1 MVDSILKNVDPSW
14 GDYEKAKYVFEY
26 LAGNVEYQMGT
37 EQNQNIISVFL
48 NKKTVCQGYANAT
61 QYLLTLLGIP
71 AVVVTGTAEGD
82 THAWNLV
89 QLDGAYYFMDTT
101 WGNSSYNNGASGM
114 GTFINYNYFGVTTAE
129 ISKTHQAD
137 GTAAFAGMYG
147 NGR

>member
-1 MVDSILKNVDPSW
+1 MCLKIWRGTWNIKW
-14 GDYEKAKYVFEY
+14 GRNK
-26 LAGNVEYQMGT
+26 
-37 EQNQNIISVFL
+37 IRISSVSFL

-114 GTFINYNYFGVTTAE
+114 GGLLSIII
-129 ISKTHQAD
+129 IS
-137 GTAAFAGMYG
+137 G
-147 NGR
+147 

>member
-1 MVDSILKNVDPSW
+1 M
-14 GDYEKAKYVFEY
+14 
-26 LAGNVEYQMGT
+26 
-37 EQNQNIISVFL
+37 
-48 NKKTVCQGYANAT
+48 
-61 QYLLTLLGIP
+61 
-71 AVVVTGTAEGD
+71 VTGTAEGD

-129 ISKTHQAD
+129 ISKNASGGRYT
-137 GTAAFAGMYG
+137 AFAGMYG